1 MPKSKVFEQGAGGD
15 VEFNMTPMI
24 DCTFQLIIFFILAS
38 SVLSPTLAELELHR
52 PTMSVAKEEKKEKLV
67 SNRVVVN
74 VISAAGR
81 NTEAA
86 PVTQV
91 KALEYKIMGRSIDI
105 GDVATLVKTFE
116 EHKKRAKKEKLDL
129 AKFRVEIRSDKRVS
143 YRAIK
148 PVMQAA
154 GKAGISLL
162 DLTALVD
169 PSAQ

>member
-1 MPKSKVFEQGAGGD
+1 MPKSNVFKKGAGGD

-52 PTMSVAKEEKKEKLV
+52 PTMSVAKEEKDDKIV
-67 SNRVVVN
+67 RDRVVVN
-74 VISAAGR
+74 VISAAGQ
-81 NTEAA
+81 NAEA
-86 PVTQV
+86 PLVTQV
-91 KALEYKIMGRSIDI
+91 KALEYKIMGKSIDI

-116 EHKKRAKKEKLDL
+116 EHKKQAEKDKLDL
-129 AKFRVEIRSDKRVS
+129 EKFRVEIRSDKRVS

-154 GKAGISLL
+154 GKAGVKLL

-169 PSAQ
+169 PNAI